1 MKVLV
6 KSGATERLQWC
17 FTYPTTFER
26 KIALMYE
33 IQENLIRTYAYSLI
47 PAYIEISPTVTKYEK

>member
-6 KSGATERLQWC
+6 KSDATERLQWC

-33 IQENLIRTYAYSLI
+33 IQENLMRTYAYSLI
-47 PAYIEISPTVTKYEK
+47 PAYIETSPTVTKYKK